1 MRVREECFP
10 KFYMQSYHKYAV
22 FLEFVELMYFTMVPS
37 AKIGLQGPY
46 RLIVLEQTGG
56 MPQALGASVEMPSDH
71 GLIIPYKI

>member
-1 MRVREECFP
+1 
-10 KFYMQSYHKYAV
+10 
-22 FLEFVELMYFTMVPS
+22 MYFTMVPS

-71 GLIIPYKI
+71 GLIIPCKM

>member
-1 MRVREECFP
+1 
-10 KFYMQSYHKYAV
+10 
-22 FLEFVELMYFTMVPS
+22 MYFTMVPS

-71 GLIIPYKI
+71 GLIIPCKMWIQSWLQLKTILTFKKIKKKMFTVDHC